1 VRDLFQFLVAG
12 VSLGLIYALVALG
25 FVVIYRASKVFN
37 FAHGEFLSFGA
48 LTMVTLYS
56 DPVDSDSLNMLGA
69 AEISGMGLPWVVAM
83 VISVVATGLLAVLVE
98 RIVLR
103 PLIGRPVFV
112 SIILT
117 LFVGV
122 LLRTGMMLYWG
133 AKPIPMTA
141 PWGALSGTEIWG
153 AHLAYNDLAPI
164 AAALFCLFIFYLVLR
179 FSRLGIAMRATA
191 SDQEASLALGIP
203 VGRIFTA
210 TWFIAGAIAAMGGIF
225 VGIANDMGVSPN
237 LGFIAFAAFPAVIVG
252 GLESPFGAVL
262 AGLLLGVLQVLTQ
275 AYVNGKMGPFSNN
288 LHAVLPYI
296 VMVIFLVVRPYGL
309 FGEKKV
315 ERL

>member
-1 VRDLFQFLVAG
+1 VTDFVQFLVAG
-12 VSLGLIYALVALG
+12 VALGLVYALVALG

-48 LTMVTLYS
+48 LVMVTLYS
-56 DPVDSDSLNMLGA
+56 EPVDESSLGTLGA
-69 AEISGMGLPWVVAM
+69 PEISGFGLPWLPALL
-83 VISVVATGLLAVLVE
+83 ISVAATGLLAVLVE
-98 RIVLR
+98 RVVLR

-117 LFVGV
+117 LFVGI
-122 LLRTGMMLYWG
+122 LLRTLMMLYWG

-141 PWGALSGTEIWG
+141 PWSSLSGVEIGG

-164 AAALFCLFIFYLVLR
+164 VAALFSLLGFYLILR

-191 SDQEASLALGIP
+191 SDQEVSLALGIP

-210 TWFIAGAIAAMGGIF
+210 TWFIAGAIAAIGGIF
-225 VGIANDMGVSPN
+225 VGISDEMGVSPS

-252 GLESPFGAVL
+252 GLESPLGAVI
-262 AGLLLGVLQVLTQ
+262 AGLVLGVLQVLTQ
-275 AYVNGKMGPFSNN
+275 AYVNTKLGPFSNN
-288 LHAVLPYI
+288 LHEVLPYI
-296 VMVIFLVVRPYGL
+296 VMIVFLVVRPYGL